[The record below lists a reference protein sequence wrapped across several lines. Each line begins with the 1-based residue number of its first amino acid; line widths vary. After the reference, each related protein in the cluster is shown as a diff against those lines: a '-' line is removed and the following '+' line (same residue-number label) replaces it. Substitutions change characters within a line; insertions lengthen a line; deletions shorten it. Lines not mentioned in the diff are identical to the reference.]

1 MKNIYRK
8 FSVRYSRLSYG
19 GDVLTV
25 DYRVAP
31 EHPYPAALEDV
42 IHAYQWLI
50 KENTTGRDRWWWPV
64 IRREA
69 AWLWPCAF
77 SSGTME
83 CLSPQAWYSCPHG

>member
-31 EHPYPAALEDV
+31 EHPYPAAWRMLFTPTSG
-42 IHAYQWLI
+42 WLR
-50 KENTTGRDRWWWPV
+50 KNTTGRARWWLPV
-64 IRREA
+64 IPQEA
-69 AWLWPCAF
+69 AWPWPCVF
-77 SSGTME
+77 TSGTMG
-83 CLSPQAWYSCPHG
+83 CLSPQVWFSCPLG